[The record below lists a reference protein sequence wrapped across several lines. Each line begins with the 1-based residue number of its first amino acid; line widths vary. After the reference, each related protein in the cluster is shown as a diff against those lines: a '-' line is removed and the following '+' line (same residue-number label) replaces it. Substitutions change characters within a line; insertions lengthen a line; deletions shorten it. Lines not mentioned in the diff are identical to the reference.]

1 MVGDHKAGKTCLIKR
16 FCEDKVTLAFS
27 MSAAI
32 IIVLYFSSNL
42 I

>member
-32 IIVLYFSSNL
+32 IVLYFSSNL